1 MWKLQHLAQQVE
13 WYRVVDPSKSNS
25 FYVLC
30 TVPVVGWK
38 NLKSTTAAG
47 RKKEESGITGYF
59 KPLVALFFQV
69 HQ

>member
-1 MWKLQHLAQQVE
+1 MFCAQI
-13 WYRVVDPSKSNS
+13 
-25 FYVLC
+25 
-30 TVPVVGWK
+30 VVGWK